1 MRPSYVTLLT
11 VLLLTTVAAR
21 AQEFPQWE
29 AFGGFS
35 YANINLGPQA
45 GIFSPSTKSY
55 YGFDLAAN
63 FNPHRIV
70 GLLVDVNFEFGRTTA
85 NPPPGFTNVHL
96 QNTQLLFG
104 PQFALRGSKAAA
116 FANVLVGVN
125 NARLQ
130 AQSGTIYE
138 DIVRQ
143 NDFALGF
150 GGGVDVTLTRRV
162 AIRAIQAEYVPT
174 QRSGRWENQYRV
186 NTGLVFRF
194 DFH

>member
-1 MRPSYVTLLT
+1 MRSPCATLLA
-11 VLLLTTVAAR
+11 VLLFTTLAAH
-21 AQEFPQWE
+21 AQEFPRWE

-70 GLLVDVNFEFGRTTA
+70 GLLVDVNFQFGRTTA
-85 NPPPGFTNVHL
+85 NPPPGFTNIHL

-104 PQFALRGSKAAA
+104 PQFSFRRRRATA

-125 NARLQ
+125 NTRLQ
-130 AQSGTIYE
+130 AQAGTLYE
-138 DIVRQ
+138 DVVRQ
-143 NDFALGF
+143 NDLAVGF
-150 GGGVDVTLTRRV
+150 GGGLDVTWTRRV

-174 QRSGRWENQYRV
+174 RRSGSWENQYRL
-186 NTGLVFRF
+186 NTGVVFRF